1 MLVKT
6 VLHPFGKIEANLL
19 GSRQSPGPM
28 PPGTRTRPDGFMP
41 LKWLC
46 VARRASR
53 LGRLGVPVLQGC
65 EHDIDTTL
73 IPPGAQYGAALSKPE
88 KGNPSKY
95 AAFATPCIPL
105 QRLSDHS

>member
-1 MLVKT
+1 
-6 VLHPFGKIEANLL
+6 
-19 GSRQSPGPM
+19 
-28 PPGTRTRPDGFMP
+28 
-41 LKWLC
+41 
-46 VARRASR
+46 
-53 LGRLGVPVLQGC
+53 VLQGC